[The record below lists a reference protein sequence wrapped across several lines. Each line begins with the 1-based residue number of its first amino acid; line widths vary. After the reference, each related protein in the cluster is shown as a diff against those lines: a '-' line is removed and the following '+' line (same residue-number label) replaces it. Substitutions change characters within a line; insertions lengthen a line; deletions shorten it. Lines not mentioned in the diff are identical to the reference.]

1 MPLNELLKVLEDN
14 GEVNYQVAEHELT
27 KDAAGNFSIKPLSS
41 VCFVLDALK
50 PKKKKAKVRYFLD
63 ECN

>member
-27 KDAAGNFSIKPLSS
+27 KDAAGSFSIKPLSS
-41 VCFVLDALK
+41 ICVL
-50 PKKKKAKVRYFLD
+50 
-63 ECN
+63 CT